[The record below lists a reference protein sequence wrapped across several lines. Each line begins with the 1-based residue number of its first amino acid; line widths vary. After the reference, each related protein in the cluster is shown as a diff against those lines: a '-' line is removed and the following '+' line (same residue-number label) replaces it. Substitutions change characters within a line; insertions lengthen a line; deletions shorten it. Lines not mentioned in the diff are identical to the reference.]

1 VTGRVVRSPQALLD
15 VAGIAEY
22 ISRQSGTSEYARQL
36 VEELDES
43 FERYARQPLMGE
55 LREDLG
61 PDVRTFAFRKNYIVL
76 YRPLED
82 GIDVLRV
89 FHTARD
95 YPRLFHGG
103 P

>member
-1 VTGRVVRSPQALLD
+1 VIFDYIAVQNFNPAAADKFMDELL
-15 VAGIAEY
+15 
-22 ISRQSGTSEYARQL
+22 
-36 VEELDES
+36 
-43 FERYARQPLMGE
+43 ERMEAFARQPLMGE

-61 PDVRTFAFRKNYIVL
+61 PDVRMFAFRKNYIVL
-76 YRPLED
+76 YHPLDD

-89 FHTARD
+89 FHAARD

>member
-1 VTGRVVRSPQALLD
+1 MPRIIKQPQAVD
-15 VAGIAEY
+15 D
-22 ISRQSGTSEYARQL
+22 
-36 VEELDES
+36 LDEIYDYIAAQNLNPAAADR
-43 FERYARQPLMGE
+43 FMDDLLVRMEGFARQPLMGE

-61 PDVRTFAFRKNYIVL
+61 PEVRTFAFRKNYIVL
-76 YRPLED
+76 YRPLDD

-103 P
+103 A